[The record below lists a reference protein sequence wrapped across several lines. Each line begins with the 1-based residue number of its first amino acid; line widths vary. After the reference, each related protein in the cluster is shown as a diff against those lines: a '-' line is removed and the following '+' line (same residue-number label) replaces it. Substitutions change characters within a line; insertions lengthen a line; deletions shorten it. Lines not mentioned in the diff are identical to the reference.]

1 MLHSMMSRARSLW
14 SGLRRRRDFEA
25 DMAEE
30 FRHHLELRTADLVRS
45 GVAPA
50 EASRLAR
57 VEFGRIANHQEDARA
72 ARGLATFDSLRV
84 SWLDVKLGA
93 RMLKKYPGLSI
104 VSVIGMSVAIAVGAG
119 YVGAINAFMDPTLP
133 LPDGDRIVA
142 IQNVDVTDPGDER
155 QTLRDLAAWRTQLR
169 TVREI
174 GAFASAGRNLV
185 LPGQGVE
192 RVKLARMTA
201 SGFGLTR
208 VAPLMGRTLLEAD
221 EREGAAP
228 VLVIGEDEWRRVFDA
243 DPAIVGRAVRL
254 GTEMHT
260 VVGVMPAG
268 FGFPFAHDYW
278 VPLTQRVADVETGG
292 GTDVFVFGRLADGA
306 TLDEAQAELS
316 VVGARMATTFPATHQ
331 HLRPRVMPYTLP
343 LMGID
348 DPAAVMA
355 ARTLQASV
363 ALLLVLVAAN
373 VAILVYA
380 RVATRTS
387 EIAMRSALGASRRRI
402 ITQLFV
408 EAFVLSSIAAV
419 IGLSITSAAFRMLE
433 RLHGGPGS
441 DVTVPFW
448 FDLRLTPG
456 LIAYAAGLAILAGV
470 IVGVVPAL
478 KVTGRRVQAGLQQL
492 TTRGASQQLG
502 RLWTALIVVQVAIAV
517 AVLPSAIAVAGKSV
531 QKGAAEPAYDAEA
544 LLGARVFMDRD
555 AVLPVPGGD
564 TSAAAILPRFRD
576 RTAELLRRLEAEPSV
591 AGVTFTTN
599 IPGRERLERVEVEG
613 APRTAASATAAMS
626 ADEAALAGPQDGW
639 VRGSSVD
646 ADFFGVYGVPTV
658 AGRSFTDADAHEGA
672 TAVVVDQVFADQLLA
687 GGPILG
693 RRVRVL
699 TPKEGGAKG
708 EMQAGPWLEVV
719 GVVPDFS
726 LELGLGGKEDPAMYF
741 PMSVAQASGPLHVAV
756 RTRGA
761 SPAAFGGR
769 LRQVALAVDP
779 NLQLEEVSAASDFEH
794 HERRSMLYVAI
805 GVVAVTGS
813 VLLLSATGIY
823 AMMSFT
829 VTRRRRE
836 IGIRAALGA
845 DPRRILAGVF
855 ARASTQLGVG
865 VAGGLGLAVVVA
877 RAIGT
882 GVMQGA
888 GVLLLPGVAVLMIGV
903 GLLATLGPARR
914 GLAVQ
919 PTEALRDE

>member
-1 MLHSMMSRARSLW
+1 MLHSIMARTRSLW

-25 DMAEE
+25 EMAEE
-30 FRHHLELRTADLVRS
+30 FGHHLELRTADLVRS

-50 EASRLAR
+50 EAARRAR

-72 ARGLATFDSLRV
+72 ARGLAPFDSLRV

-133 LPDGDRIVA
+133 LPEGDRIVA
-142 IQNVDVTDPGDER
+142 IQNADVANPGDER

-208 VAPLMGRTLLEAD
+208 TAPLMGRTLLEAD

-228 VLVIGEDEWRRVFDA
+228 VVVIGEDEWRRVFDA
-243 DPAIVGRAVRL
+243 DPAIVGRPVRL
-254 GTEMHT
+254 GNEVHT

-268 FGFPFAHDYW
+268 FGFPFAHKYW
-278 VPLTQRVADVETGG
+278 VPLQQRVADVETGG
-292 GTDVFVFGRLADGA
+292 GGNVFVFGRLAAGA

-331 HLRPRVMPYTLP
+331 HLRPQVMPYTFP
-343 LMGID
+343 LMGIS
-348 DPAAVMA
+348 DPSAVMA

-419 IGLSITSAAFRMLE
+419 IGLSITAAAFRQLS

-448 FDLRLTPG
+448 FDLSLTPG
-456 LIAYAAGLAILAGV
+456 LIAYAAGLAILAGM
-470 IVGVVPAL
+470 IVGVIPAL
-478 KVTGRRVQAGLQQL
+478 KVTGRRAQTGLQQL

-517 AVLPSAIAVAGKSV
+517 AVLPSAIGIAGDSV
-531 QKGAAEPAYDAEA
+531 RKGATEPGYDAAA

-555 AVLPVPGGD
+555 ATLPVPGGD
-564 TSAAAILPRFRD
+564 TSAVAILPRFRD
-576 RTAELLRRLEAEPSV
+576 RTAELLRRLEAEPAV

-599 IPGRERLERVEVEG
+599 IPGRENQARIEVEG
-613 APRTAASATAAMS
+613 APRMS
-626 ADEAALAGPQDGW
+626 DGAEGPGGANDPW
-639 VRGSSVD
+639 VRTSNVG
-646 ADFFGVYGVPTV
+646 ANFFGVYGVPTV
-658 AGRSFTDADAHEGA
+658 AGRTFTEADAHEGA
-672 TAVVVDQVFADQLLA
+672 TAVVVDQVFADRRLA
-687 GGPILG
+687 GGPVLG

-699 TPKEGGAKG
+699 TPKEGGAEG
-708 EMQAGPWLEVV
+708 ELVAGPWLEVV

-726 LELGLGGKEDPAMYF
+726 LEVGLGGEEDPAMYF
-741 PMSVAQASGPLHVAV
+741 PMSVAQATGPLHVAV
-756 RTRGA
+756 RTRGS

-769 LRQVALAVDP
+769 LRQVALAVDA
-779 NLQLEEVSAASDFEH
+779 NLQLEEVSAASDFEY
-794 HERRSMLYVAI
+794 HERRSMLYLAI

-845 DPRRILAGVF
+845 NPRRILAGVF

-865 VAGGLGLAVVVA
+865 VAAGLGLAVVVA

-882 GVMQGA
+882 GVMEGA
-888 GVLLLPGVAVLMIGV
+888 GVLLLPGVAVLMIAV